1 MQELKTFP
9 KGGVHPLG
17 YKKLSCNE
25 KIKNAPLPAEASIPM
40 SQHIGKP
47 AECIVKPGD
56 EVREGMLIGRSQ
68 GFVSANIHSPIP
80 GVVKEIKTYF
90 LPNGIKTQAVVI
102 ELQGEFDRSGK
113 GGKPSEWRK
122 LDKKR
127 LNEMIAENG
136 IVGLGGATFPTHVKY
151 MVKEGSSIDYLII
164 NGVECEPF
172 LTADHRLMLEKTDE
186 ILEGIEIVQKIVSA
200 KEVLIGIEMNK
211 PDAVQVI
218 QERIHKKSLPF
229 RVVPLQVKYPQGDEK
244 MLIKALIDREVPSGG
259 LPLDIGTVVSN
270 VGTIFA
276 VFEAVV
282 YGKPLIERVVTV
294 TGPAIARPANLKTR
308 IGTKI
313 ADLIEECG
321 GFKEPPQK
329 LIVGGPMMGFAL
341 ADPDLPVTKGVSG
354 IIALDAKKSTVFRN
368 LPCIRCARC
377 VDACPWNLTPTV
389 LYKFIEHGE
398 YEEALARGLMDCKEC
413 GCCAYVC
420 PSEIP
425 LVQGFKLGKHM
436 ARKMKGK

>member
-1 MQELKTFP
+1 MWDW
-9 KGGVHPLG
+9 
-17 YKKLSCNE
+17 
-25 KIKNAPLPAEASIPM
+25 EA
-40 SQHIGKP
+40 
-47 AECIVKPGD
+47 
-56 EVREGMLIGRSQ
+56 R
-68 GFVSANIHSPIP
+68 
-80 GVVKEIKTYF
+80 
-90 LPNGIKTQAVVI
+90 
-102 ELQGEFDRSGK
+102 
-113 GGKPSEWRK
+113 
-122 LDKKR
+122 
-127 LNEMIAENG
+127 
-136 IVGLGGATFPTHVKY
+136 
-151 MVKEGSSIDYLII
+151 
-164 NGVECEPF
+164 
-172 LTADHRLMLEKTDE
+172 
-186 ILEGIEIVQKIVSA
+186 EIVQKIVSA